1 MFMKRKTPALYVIVA
16 ITLLVSVCGCL
27 FQQEVN
33 QTVQNTQASTNGEP
47 ISTSVLT
54 TGSSF
59 ACINAT
65 PARTTSGVVTKVV
78 DGDTIHVRIDG
89 VDYTVR
95 YIGINTPEPEK
106 NEWMSSEATTRNK
119 ELVAGKNVI
128 LVKDVR
134 ETDRYGRLLRFVFV
148 GSVLVNYDLVRE
160 GYAQATPYP
169 PDISCKQTFSEAQF
183 LAQQEHRGLWS
194 TGAAS

>member
-47 ISTSVLT
+47 IYTPVLT

-106 NEWMSSEATTRNK
+106 NEWMSSEGTTRNK

-128 LVKDVR
+128 LIKDVR

-148 GSVLVNYDLVRE
+148 GSVLVNYKLVRE

-169 PDISCKQTFSEAQF
+169 PDISCKQTFSEAQ
-183 LAQQEHRGLWS
+183 LLTQQEHRGLWS
-194 TGAAS
+194 TGVAS